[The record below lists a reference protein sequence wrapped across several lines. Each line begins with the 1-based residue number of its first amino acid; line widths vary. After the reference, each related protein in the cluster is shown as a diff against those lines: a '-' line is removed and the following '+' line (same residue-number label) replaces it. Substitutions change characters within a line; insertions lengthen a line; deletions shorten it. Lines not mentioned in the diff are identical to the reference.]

1 MQVSVIVVNYNGLR
15 FLDAFFASMQRAFER
30 HTHELIVVDNAS
42 TDGSLEWLRRRRDI
56 RLVELATNTGF
67 TAGNHE
73 GAAWARGQVLVLLNN
88 DTQLAGP
95 LDALVDA
102 ALDPQVGAVGCRLHH
117 GDGRL
122 QYSVGLEHTVPRL
135 VLSWLGLEKRPGAP
149 RLLRKF
155 ETDPAFYAQRHEQ
168 VAWVSGA
175 CLATRKSVW
184 DRLGGLDPEFFM
196 YCEDVD
202 YGRRVR
208 QLGLRVSY
216 LPAPCVIHHEGG
228 GKAWVGSRAL
238 RHTARAYFLYTRKA
252 SGTGAARG
260 LSALLA
266 LVFALRS
273 LVFAG
278 RALACR
284 DVSRRALHHDK
295 AGGYGRACAG
305 LSRAALSGRPPP
317 LA

>member
-1 MQVSVIVVNYNGLR
+1 MQVSVIVVNYNGMR
-15 FLDAFFASMQRAFER
+15 FLDALFASMQRAFER

-42 TDGSLEWLRRRRDI
+42 TDGSLAWLRERRDI

-67 TAGNHE
+67 TAGNHA
-73 GAAWARGQVLVLLNN
+73 GVAWARGQVLVLLNN
-88 DTQLAGP
+88 DTQLTGP

-122 QYSVGLEHTVPRL
+122 QHSVGLEHTVPRL
-135 VLSWLGLEKRPGAP
+135 VLSWLGLEKHPGAP
-149 RLLRKF
+149 PLLRKF

-175 CLATRKSVW
+175 CLATRTRVW
-184 DRLGGLDPEFFM
+184 HRLGGLDPEFFM

-216 LPAPCVIHHEGG
+216 LPDPCVIHHEVG
-228 GKAWVGSRAL
+228 GKAWVGSLAL
-238 RHTARAYFLYTRKA
+238 RRTARAYFLYTHKA

-278 RALACR
+278 RALACG
-284 DVSRRALHHDK
+284 SATRRALHKDK
-295 AGGYGRACAG
+295 AKGYGQACAG
-305 LSRAALSGRPPP
+305 LTRAALAGRPPP
-317 LA
+317 VD